1 MAVTSGVTRLANIE
15 IFRLQVPLALFL
27 GSLIVLVGS
36 VFMTLRALA
45 ATRPRRTIFLVVSA
59 FSQKHWL
66 AELLRN
72 IERSLD
78 RRGYDLV
85 LKIPDSDYLGVSQLH
100 RLRQIAAR
108 GKRYSGGFIIPADP
122 TATHDE
128 LRALCRTVPYPIV
141 FVDIAPFGPY
151 AEYPINSAFIGY
163 SADETGRTAAQY
175 VGELLHRCVSD
186 HPLVLVVGGKEQT
199 GRQDRFVADLRERY
213 RHVDVVVDNTGE
225 FARRRARDIVQRR
238 LAEFADS
245 SRPVDVVFCTSDE
258 MALGA
263 LDAMTITRAGPDG
276 HITTIVGVD
285 GTREARA
292 LIDAGSLLRATVVQ
306 DPTRLAESAVDLME
320 RLIRGEDVPR
330 HNLLPIH
337 LYSAG

>member
-1 MAVTSGVTRLANIE
+1 MLNPNRNPITFAVVTSGVTRLANIE
-15 IFRLQVPLALFL
+15 IFRLKVPLALFL
-27 GSLIVLVGS
+27 GS
-36 VFMTLRALA
+36 
-45 ATRPRRTIFLVVSA
+45 
-59 FSQKHWL
+59 L

-78 RRGYDLV
+78 RRGYDLA

-100 RLRQIAAR
+100 RLRQIVAR
-108 GKRYSGGFIIPADP
+108 WKRYSGGFIIPTDP
-122 TATHDE
+122 AAPNDE

-141 FVDIAPFGPY
+141 F
-151 AEYPINSAFIGY
+151 
-163 SADETGRTAAQY
+163 
-175 VGELLHRCVSD
+175 
-186 HPLVLVVGGKEQT
+186 
-199 GRQDRFVADLRERY
+199 
-213 RHVDVVVDNTGE
+213 VDNTGE

-245 SRPVDVVFCTSDE
+245 SRP
-258 MALGA
+258 
-263 LDAMTITRAGPDG
+263 GPDG

-320 RLIRGEDVPR
+320 CLIRGEDVPR